1 MAPIGVKFCMMVHIG
16 LRQVSPFGG
25 GTPWGLQIGNFGL
38 KFGPFDG
45 EYLENGESQRYMSIR
60 A

>member
-1 MAPIGVKFCMMVHIG
+1 MVHIG